1 MFPARGIPHHEEARH
16 GHGRQSRPHVS
27 AGRHPGLDDRAL
39 GDTVRRHRRLA
50 GLSQAELAQLA
61 GVGKTVVF
69 DLEQGKAT
77 MRVATV
83 LRLLAALNIRLGW
96 TAPTG
101 EPGDA

>member
-1 MFPARGIPHHEEARH
+1 MT
-16 GHGRQSRPHVS
+16 
-27 AGRHPGLDDRAL
+27 AL

>member
-1 MFPARGIPHHEEARH
+1 MAATDNR
-16 GHGRQSRPHVS
+16 RPTS
-27 AGRHPGLDDRAL
+27 TPGDIQAWMASL
-39 GDTVRRHRRLA
+39 GGAVRRHRKLA
-50 GLSQAELAQLA
+50 GLTRSELAQLA

-77 MRVATV
+77 MRMATV

-101 EPGDA
+101 ESGDA

>member
-1 MFPARGIPHHEEARH
+1 MPAAE
-16 GHGRQSRPHVS
+16 GRAPTPTPADIQAWMVT
-27 AGRHPGLDDRAL
+27 L
-39 GDTVRRHRRLA
+39 GDTVRRHRKLA

-77 MRVATV
+77 MRMATV

-101 EPGDA
+101 GPGDA

>member
-1 MFPARGIPHHEEARH
+1 MVAARNRE
-16 GHGRQSRPHVS
+16 S
-27 AGRHPGLDDRAL
+27 ASLPGDIQTWMATL

-50 GLSQAELAQLA
+50 GLTQAELAQLA

-77 MRVATV
+77 MRMATV

-101 EPGDA
+101 EPRDA